1 MFSKFKR
8 LMIQSSDTSTAT
20 DYRLVKS
27 IYLYVILL
35 FTFIITAILVVVY
48 LPTPTKIQPRLRF
61 LQKYTA
67 LTSKGN
73 VIRY

>member
-20 DYRLVKS
+20 NYRLVKS

-48 LPTPTKIQPRLRF
+48 LPTPTKIQPRLF